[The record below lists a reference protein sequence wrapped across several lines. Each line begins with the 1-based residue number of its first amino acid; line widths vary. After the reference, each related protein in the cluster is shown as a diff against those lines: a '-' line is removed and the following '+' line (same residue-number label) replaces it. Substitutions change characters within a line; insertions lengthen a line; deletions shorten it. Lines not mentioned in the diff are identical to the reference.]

1 MINCCA
7 YILRISDANVFLEA
21 FWVLFQQSK
30 QSALQSHPVSCN
42 KTCFFAHHSAP
53 NWTSQR
59 LHVALPYNNI
69 LCRCTPGARQRRGR
83 PPSCCRRHKA
93 SHLWLC
99 SVIQPQ
105 PLTQH
110 TASLSSLRSK
120 ATSEAA
126 AKTKGGGEGSR
137 WSVGFRA
144 QASALPCLYS
154 VLPAWLINGVEGEI
168 YSSPANIREHIYQNS
183 ATAWLHLLNVWSPT

>member
-1 MINCCA
+1 MINCCT
-7 YILRISDANVFLEA
+7 YIWRISDANVFLEV

-30 QSALQSHPVSCN
+30 QYAPLSRPVSCN
-42 KTCFFAHHSAP
+42 KTCFFAPHRAP
-53 NWTSQR
+53 HWTSQR

-69 LCRCTPGARQRRGR
+69 LCRCTPGARRRRGG
-83 PPSCCRRHKA
+83 PPSSCRRHKA

-110 TASLSSLRSK
+110 KASPSSLRSK

-126 AKTKGGGEGSR
+126 PKTKGGAGVKV
-137 WSVGFRA
+137 VGG
-144 QASALPCLYS
+144 LPCLYS
-154 VLPAWLINGVEGEI
+154 ALPAWLINGVEGEI
-168 YSSPANIREHIYQNS
+168 YSSTANIREHIYQNS
-183 ATAWLHLLNVWSPT
+183 ATAWLRLLNVWSPA